1 VKALVAWRM
10 LSHEK
15 GRSGLAIAGVFVAIL
30 LVFVQLGFYTAV
42 PRGGLLFY
50 DAMRFD
56 LMLTS
61 TTYVFQP
68 QSADFPRRRLFQAMA
83 IPEVASATAVY
94 HDSALWLNEQAGLTR
109 DIFVIAFDPKNSVF
123 NVDDINRQIEAV
135 KRPDTIIVDSAS
147 RPEFGELR
155 PERQIEIAKRAI
167 TIGGVYH
174 MGVGFV
180 GLGVGITSDINFI
193 RMFPNRSLGD
203 VNLGL
208 ITLKDGANPDAVAAR
223 LRQIMPADT
232 QVFTRSELARHEMN
246 HWTTRTSTGLIFGF
260 GTIVAFVVG
269 LVILNQ
275 TLNTQ
280 VIRQLPQYATLKA
293 MGYTDAY
300 LSGIVATLAIFMST
314 ISYVPATALA
324 MMVYWIVRNT
334 TTLPVEMT
342 LPRALSVLAGAW
354 AMSVVSA
361 VLALRV
367 LRKAEPVELF

>member
-1 VKALVAWRM
+1 
-10 LSHEK
+10 
-15 GRSGLAIAGVFVAIL
+15 
-30 LVFVQLGFYTAV
+30 
-42 PRGGLLFY
+42 
-50 DAMRFD
+50 
-56 LMLTS
+56 
-61 TTYVFQP
+61 
-68 QSADFPRRRLFQAMA
+68 
-83 IPEVASATAVY
+83 
-94 HDSALWLNEQAGLTR
+94 
-109 DIFVIAFDPKNSVF
+109 
-123 NVDDINRQIEAV
+123 
-135 KRPDTIIVDSAS
+135 
-147 RPEFGELR
+147 
-155 PERQIEIAKRAI
+155 
-167 TIGGVYH
+167 
-174 MGVGFV
+174 
-180 GLGVGITSDINFI
+180 
-193 RMFPNRSLGD
+193 
-203 VNLGL
+203 
-208 ITLKDGANPDAVAAR
+208 
-223 LRQIMPADT
+223 
-232 QVFTRSELARHEMN
+232 MN

-293 MGYTDAY
+293 MGYTDTY

>member
-1 VKALVAWRM
+1 M

-15 GRSGLAIAGVFVAIL
+15 GRSSLAIAGVFVAIL
-30 LVFVQLGFYTAV
+30 LIFVQLGFYTAV

-83 IPEVASATAVY
+83 LPEVASATAVY
-94 HDSALWLNEQAGLTR
+94 HDSALWLNEQAGLAR

-123 NVDDINRQIEAV
+123 NVDDINRQIEVV

-155 PERQIEIAKRAI
+155 PGRQIEIAKRAI

-174 MGVGFV
+174 KGVGFV

-208 ITLKDGANPDAVAAR
+208 ITLKDRTNPDAVAAR
-223 LRQIMPADT
+223 LRQIMPIDT

-246 HWTTRTSTGLIFGF
+246 HWTTRTSTWLIFGF